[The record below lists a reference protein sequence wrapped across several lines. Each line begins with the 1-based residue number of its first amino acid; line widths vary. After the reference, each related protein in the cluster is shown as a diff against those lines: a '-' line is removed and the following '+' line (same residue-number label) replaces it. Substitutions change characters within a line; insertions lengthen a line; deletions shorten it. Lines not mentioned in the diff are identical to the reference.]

1 MAVVVLTLGR
11 WCSRGRLDGGWWRG
25 GGVLGD
31 VGIHGGVDVPALGP
45 APPQAQ
51 TTSSLFS

>member
-11 WCSRGRLDGGWWRG
+11 WCSRGRLDGGRWRG

-31 VGIHGGVDVPALGP
+31 VGIHGGVDVPALDP

-51 TTSSLFS
+51 TASSLFS